1 MERFY
6 KKVKAKLIA
15 IITMI
20 TSALLFANGMMFY
33 SWLETLT
40 DVKTATIWGNGI
52 IGFLLLSIMI
62 SMIFILRSKEN
73 GEK

>member
-20 TSALLFANGMMFY
+20 TSVLLFANGMMFY

-40 DVKTATIWGNGI
+40 DAKTATIWGNGI

-73 GEK
+73 GKK